1 MYTFNSKSFQ
11 ATIQNNTKP
20 NITQFDYTNEYLIA
34 MVNFVEH
41 GLNQKWFYW
50 GKNNLLTMNEQY
62 KKHNDV
68 ASTIEKVKRIEIPN
82 MSGKAFILDY
92 NGNKVLNVISELSS
106 LDILNLNKNLG
117 SMKIKPAKLY
127 GNAIDVNQMLT
138 YKELINPNIQILQ
151 KNKPNLS
158 IHLLL
163 TSSLLM
169 ANSFLALKNKDKIKK
184 IKQYVQKRK
193 MQKEMYGKYDDEED
207 EKNFKDLGLDKY
219 TDVFEHFLKL
229 QENAK
234 EEQIK
239 SYTQTIKKVQE
250 DILKINWESPVIK
263 ESVLRAYNVEN
274 GVANVV
280 YMNDLLRNENIS
292 GFFDKFLVQEQ
303 KNELNKKM
311 DYLV

>member
-1 MYTFNSKSFQ
+1 
-11 ATIQNNTKP
+11 
-20 NITQFDYTNEYLIA
+20 
-34 MVNFVEH
+34 
-41 GLNQKWFYW
+41 
-50 GKNNLLTMNEQY
+50 
-62 KKHNDV
+62 
-68 ASTIEKVKRIEIPN
+68 
-82 MSGKAFILDY
+82 
-92 NGNKVLNVISELSS
+92 
-106 LDILNLNKNLG
+106 
-117 SMKIKPAKLY
+117 MKIKPAKLH
-127 GNAIDVNQMLT
+127 GNAIHVNQMLT

-169 ANSFLALKNKDKIKK
+169 ANSFLALKNKDKMKK

-193 MQKEMYGKYDDEED
+193 MQKEMYGQYDDEED
-207 EKNFKDLGLDKY
+207 EKKFKELGLDKY
-219 TDVFEHFLKL
+219 PDVFEHFLKL
-229 QENAK
+229 QENVK
-234 EEQIK
+234 KEQIK
-239 SYTQTIKKVQE
+239 SYTQTMKKVQE

-274 GVANVV
+274 GAANVV